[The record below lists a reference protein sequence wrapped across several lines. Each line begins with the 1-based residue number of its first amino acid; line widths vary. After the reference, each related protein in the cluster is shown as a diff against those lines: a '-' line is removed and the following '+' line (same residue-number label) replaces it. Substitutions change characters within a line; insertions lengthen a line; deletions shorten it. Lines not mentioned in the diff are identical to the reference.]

1 MGSPHYRRAGSRGR
15 TAVVRMRRTALPTLP
30 APPFPRGADR
40 RAGYAFTSC
49 AASRHDWNSSAAR
62 DGRGER
68 RSRLT
73 NRHR

>member
-1 MGSPHYRRAGSRGR
+1 VKDVKKVNNAAIAGYD
-15 TAVVRMRRTALPTLP
+15 ALPRAPGRAP
-30 APPFPRGADR
+30 A
-40 RAGYAFTSC
+40 C

-73 NRHR
+73 NRHW